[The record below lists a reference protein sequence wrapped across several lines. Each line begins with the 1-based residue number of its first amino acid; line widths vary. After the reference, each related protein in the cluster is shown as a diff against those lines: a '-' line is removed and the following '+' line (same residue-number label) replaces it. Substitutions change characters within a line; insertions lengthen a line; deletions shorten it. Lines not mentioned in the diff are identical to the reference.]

1 MKRSWRGLV
10 GLWVLMWGLAWAD
23 GTQLQQVTRVF
34 EALHQSEAALA
45 AGNTARAQALLT
57 DIHGVADGLRRE
69 TETYVSRAR
78 SSADG
83 RQAELLRTVQQID
96 ETFRLEGESDRA
108 VREQEARIADLDAQ
122 LAQAQDRMIS
132 GRRLP
137 GPAKGSPE

>member
-34 EALHQSEAALA
+34 EALHQSEAALV

-78 SSADG
+78 SVLSSPSSRLRRACNSA
-83 RQAELLRTVQQID
+83 LRAFSISI
-96 ETFRLEGESDRA
+96 RRNASSRSS
-108 VREQEARIADLDAQ
+108 
-122 LAQAQDRMIS
+122 LAA
-132 GRRLP
+132 
-137 GPAKGSPE
+137 